1 MTLNTMNK
9 TSGDIVLGVSNLLNG
24 KVDSIIVLEQME
36 IVNEKFS
43 YSFLGILIPI
53 CLLTLYLNLYMLTVL
68 WKKDKTIVNQLMIA
82 ELITNILFSLLGT
95 FQQSSLYR
103 GLDCRLYCYL
113 HLFCKYLFLAFNRL
127 VPVAIALYRWGL
139 IWSFSYKIIWSII
152 WYDHL
157 LT

>member
-1 MTLNTMNK
+1 MNN

-82 ELITNILFSLLGT
+82 ELMINILFSLLGA
-95 FQQSSLYR
+95 FQQSSFYR
-103 GLDCRLYCYL
+103 GLDCKLYCYI
-113 HLFCKYLFLAFNRL
+113 HLVCKYLFLTFNRL
-127 VPVAIALYRWGL
+127 IPVAIAIYR
-139 IWSFSYKIIWSII
+139 
-152 WYDHL
+152 
-157 LT
+157 

>member
-1 MTLNTMNK
+1 MNN

-103 GLDCRLYCYL
+103 GLDCKLYCYL

-127 VPVAIALYRWGL
+127 VPVAIALYR
-139 IWSFSYKIIWSII
+139 
-152 WYDHL
+152 
-157 LT
+157 